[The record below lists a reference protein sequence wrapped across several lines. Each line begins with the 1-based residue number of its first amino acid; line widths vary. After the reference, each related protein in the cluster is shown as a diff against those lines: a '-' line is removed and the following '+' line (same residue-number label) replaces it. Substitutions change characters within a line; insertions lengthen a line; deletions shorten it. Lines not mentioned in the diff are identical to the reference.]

1 MKPEIS
7 IIPDIWYETTQFTNN
22 SLFQSSGPISPKLI
36 KESFVNEDK
45 ENIQRQNKQKKP
57 RKVKNGFFYPF
68 KKASNYQQ
76 S

>member
-7 IIPDIWYETTQFTNN
+7 IIPDIWYESTQFTNN

-45 ENIQRQNKQKKP
+45 ENI
-57 RKVKNGFFYPF
+57 
-68 KKASNYQQ
+68 
-76 S
+76 